1 MITFHTQP
9 NRIAKSRYDSV
20 DLYIN
25 PDPKY
30 AFFNDLDVKV
40 DEQSYNT
47 LIDNGID
54 PMLAKH
60 IAHLFIRDALVT
72 YDDYAD
78 KDDMQSSE
86 HFEVWIITTVKYR
99 IFSHPI
105 GRVSV
110 GNHQLLVVLWRPGVW
125 SFVQWRSC

>member
-1 MITFHTQP
+1 M
-9 NRIAKSRYDSV
+9 
-20 DLYIN
+20 
-25 PDPKY
+25 
-30 AFFNDLDVKV
+30 

-86 HFEVWIITTVKYR
+86 HFEVLMITTVKYR
-99 IFSHPI
+99 IFNHPI

-110 GNHQLLVVLWRPGVW
+110 GNLQLLVVRWRHGVLNFVLWK
-125 SFVQWRSC
+125 SC